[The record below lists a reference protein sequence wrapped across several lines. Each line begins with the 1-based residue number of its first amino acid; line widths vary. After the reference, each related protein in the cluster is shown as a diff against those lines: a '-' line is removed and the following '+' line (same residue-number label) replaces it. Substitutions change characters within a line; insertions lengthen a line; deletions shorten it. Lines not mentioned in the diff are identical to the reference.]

1 MTTAR
6 APIPAWPLLMDR
18 RTARAYLDMD
28 IHEFRALE
36 IGGLLP
42 PSREPVQGIL
52 RWHREEL
59 DASMA
64 RLWGLKDKSRN
75 EDQATADADR
85 TLDAFTRRKP
95 ALRGRTP
102 SRAA

>member
-1 MTTAR
+1 MTTPR

-36 IGGLLP
+36 ISGLLP

-64 RLWGLKDKSRN
+64 RLWGLKDTARHD
-75 EDQATADADR
+75 DQAAAEADR
-85 TLDAFTRRKP
+85 ALDGFTRRKP
-95 ALRGRTP
+95 ALRGRAAP
-102 SRAA
+102 RAA